1 MDAFEITKILLGQ
14 IETRQESKNPVISK
28 SIPAGE
34 HINGVINS
42 RYAFENKNQSLFPWT
57 EFVIISGA
65 IVILIIVL
73 KGIQKDKSCDDSIKK
88 KKNHLSLFK

>member
-14 IETRQESKNPVISK
+14 IETRQESKTPVISK

-34 HINGVINS
+34 GINRAINS
-42 RYAFENKNQSLFPWT
+42 RYAFESKNQPSFPWT

-65 IVILIIVL
+65 IIILIIVL
-73 KGIQKDKSCDDSIKK
+73 KGKQKDHSYDDSLKK
-88 KKNHLSLFK
+88 KKNRLSIFK